1 VNDEKRR
8 IAAAKLID
16 EQRETNEA
24 IGAFIFAFSQLEF
37 TIRVR
42 LGRVLGL
49 KESMLDIVTGPY
61 DFAMLCVVSRE
72 AMLAKKRGSKKR
84 KKAVETF
91 FKDCLGLNSRNRLV
105 VAHALWTI
113 GGASHVS
120 RNILKRTI
128 HYSDL
133 NDLRAE
139 TKKVEA
145 LMNRIFFERI

>member
-1 VNDEKRR
+1 VTNDKRR
-8 IAAAKLID
+8 KAAAKLID

-49 KESMLDIVTGPY
+49 KNNMLDIVTGPY

-72 AMLAKKRGSKKR
+72 AMLAKKRVSRKR
-84 KKAVETF
+84 KKAVEAF

-120 RNILKRTI
+120 RSNLRRTI
-128 HYSDL
+128 HFSDL

-139 TKKVEA
+139 TKKAQA
-145 LMNRIFFERI
+145 LMNGMFFERI

>member
-1 VNDEKRR
+1 MNTPKRLK
-8 IAAAKLID
+8 AAAALID
-16 EQRETNEA
+16 EQLLTHEA

-42 LGRVLGL
+42 LGRVLNL
-49 KESMLDIVTGPY
+49 KEGMLDIVTGPY

-72 AMLAKKRGSKKR
+72 AMLAKKKISKKR
-84 KKAVETF
+84 RKAVEAF
-91 FKDCLGLNSRNRLV
+91 FKDCLGFNSRNRTI

-120 RNILKRTI
+120 RNSLKRSM
-128 HYSDL
+128 HFSDL

-139 TKKVEA
+139 TKKAQA
-145 LMNRIFFERI
+145 LMNRMFFEKI

>member
-1 VNDEKRR
+1 MTNEKRR

-24 IGAFIFAFSQLEF
+24 IGAFMFAFSQLEF

-49 KESMLDIVTGPY
+49 KEGMMDIVTGPY
-61 DFAMLCVVSRE
+61 DFAMLCVVTRE
-72 AMLAKKRGSKKR
+72 AMLAKKRVSKKR
-84 KKAVETF
+84 KKTVEAF

-120 RNILKRTI
+120 RNSLKRTV
-128 HYSDL
+128 HFSDL

-139 TKKVEA
+139 TKKAQA